1 MLPDDALWAT
11 KIVMRFTDDIVA
23 ALVKA
28 GQYEN
33 PGAENYVTRTL
44 IERRNKVV
52 NYYLTLLPPLDDF
65 RWNTETL
72 DFKNLGVGTVN
83 GYKYQWF
90 RLDNGSQKLEPA
102 GEAATVSN
110 PSIPVTL
117 TDGDY
122 LMTRIEPL
130 GASISGWNK
139 KVDVYLRRSDR
150 TIVGIERQ

>member
-1 MLPDDALWAT
+1 MH
-11 KIVMRFTDDIVA
+11 FTDDMVA
-23 ALVKA
+23 ALVKS

-33 PGAENYVTRTL
+33 PGAEDYVIRTL

-65 RWNTETL
+65 RWNSDTL
-72 DFKNLGVGTVN
+72 EFKNLGVDSHIGTIN

-90 RLDNGSQKLEPA
+90 RLENGSQKLEPA

-110 PSIPVTL
+110 PSIPVAPTN
-117 TDGDY
+117 GEY
-122 LMTRIEPL
+122 LMARIEPI
-130 GASISGWNK
+130 GVSISGWNK

-150 TIVGIERQ
+150 TVVGIERQ